1 MTRTDRL
8 NHMLP
13 MRALW
18 WAMLLSGA
26 GMFMAA
32 LYWQYALGEDPC
44 QVCIQARLWVV
55 AITLIGAVMLV
66 LPDNALSSLGG
77 LALLLAS
84 SVGLGERSY
93 YLYEIENFR
102 GDGSCQFTLGMPDW
116 FAVDRWFPALFEVRN
131 ICSYTPEIAFGV
143 SMAETLLGISVL
155 IALITVVVGGKLMTS
170 TLSVTKSDTNSSD

>member
-1 MTRTDRL
+1 MAPTERL
-8 NHMLP
+8 NNLLSV
-13 MRALW
+13 RFLW
-18 WAMLLSGA
+18 WAMLLSGM

-55 AITLIGAVMLV
+55 AIALIGTVMLV
-66 LPDNALSSLGG
+66 LPDSAAARLGG
-77 LALLLAS
+77 LVLLLIS

-131 ICSYTPEIAFGV
+131 ICSYTPEIAFGI
-143 SMAETLLGISVL
+143 SMAEALLGISIL
-155 IALITVVVGGKLMTS
+155 IAIISVIAGWKLLT
-170 TLSVTKSDTNSSD
+170 TKADDLASQNA